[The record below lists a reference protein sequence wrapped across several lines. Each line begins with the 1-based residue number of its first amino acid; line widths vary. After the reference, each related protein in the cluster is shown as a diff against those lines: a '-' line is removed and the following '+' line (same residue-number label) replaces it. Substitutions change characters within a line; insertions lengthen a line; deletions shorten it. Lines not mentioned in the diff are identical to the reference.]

1 MHNSADSICGIDEAE
16 VSHKKTQTVS
26 APMALVAFSN
36 MYLLHCTKKL
46 LDRIKP
52 SSIATG
58 GASNTLLGS
67 WYATA
72 LFWKPQVALLVN
84 EQTLLP
90 VLMPLAPANDLALR
104 FPECLANVLAAHGV
118 PSQFI
123 DQELALMNEVQYTKT
138 ANRSVVGIMNEFT
151 FLAESYCDH
160 LNTKEL
166 LALSLK
172 LAETPCSPLYKTA
185 ISPDRA
191 LRCLV
196 ASQTMPKTP

>member
-1 MHNSADSICGIDEAE
+1 MVTIFA
-16 VSHKKTQTVS
+16 
-26 APMALVAFSN
+26 
-36 MYLLHCTKKL
+36 TKKL

-90 VLMPLAPANDLALR
+90 VLMPLAPATDLALR

-118 PSQFI
+118 ASQFI
-123 DQELALMNEVQYTKT
+123 DQELTLMNEVQYAKT
-138 ANRSVVGIMNEFT
+138 ANRSVVGIMNEFS
-151 FLAESYCDH
+151 FLAEGYREH
-160 LNTKEL
+160 QNAKEL

-172 LAETPCSPLYKTA
+172 LSETPCSPLYKTA
-185 ISPDRA
+185 ISPDKA
-191 LRCLV
+191 LQRLI
-196 ASQTMPKTP
+196 ASQTIPETP